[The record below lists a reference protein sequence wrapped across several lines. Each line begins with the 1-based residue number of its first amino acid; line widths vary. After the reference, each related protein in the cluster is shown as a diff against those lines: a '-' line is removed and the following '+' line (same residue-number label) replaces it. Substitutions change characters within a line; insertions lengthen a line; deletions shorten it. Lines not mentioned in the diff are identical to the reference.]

1 LGGTEPDGQCLQVT
15 APDAGMTPPE
25 RVVLQNE
32 SIAAVIGAGGI
43 GIKPVHRARCAGT
56 ANAPVIKRV
65 GVTGNAGFAREAK
78 RRLSSGGLRRKG
90 SPLGQAA

>member
-1 LGGTEPDGQCLQVT
+1 
-15 APDAGMTPPE
+15 MTPPE

-32 SIAAVIGAGGI
+32 SIAAVIGTGGI
-43 GIKPVHRARCAGT
+43 RIKPVHRARCAGT

-78 RRLSSGGLRRKG
+78 RRLCHGNG
-90 SPLGQAA
+90 

>member
-1 LGGTEPDGQCLQVT
+1 
-15 APDAGMTPPE
+15 MTPPE

-65 GVTGNAGFAREAK
+65 GVTGNVAREAK